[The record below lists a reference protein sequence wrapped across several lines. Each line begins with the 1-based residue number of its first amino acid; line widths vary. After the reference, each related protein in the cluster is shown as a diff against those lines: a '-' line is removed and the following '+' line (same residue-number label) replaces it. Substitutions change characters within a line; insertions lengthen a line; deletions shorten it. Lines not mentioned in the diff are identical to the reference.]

1 MILINKYPLKLQLN
15 IHTIKDCKLLVLLI
29 IFLNHN
35 QLNTVIHIKN
45 MQVVLHNKIKVRKN
59 KIMEI
64 IFSSTKKVSL
74 FYNLRLNI
82 NL

>member
-15 IHTIKDCKLLVLLI
+15 IHIIKDYKPLVLLT
-29 IFLNHN
+29 IFLNRN

-64 IFSSTKKVSL
+64 IFFSIKKV
-74 FYNLRLNI
+74 
-82 NL
+82 